1 MLYRKLSERYRKCL
15 STCPFHHVYFG
26 GKKKQTT
33 FAKSK
38 KKTAKYSFLLN
49 QKLRG
54 ATWYVA

>member
-1 MLYRKLSERYRKCL
+1 MSYRKLSEQYRKCL
-15 STCPFHHVYFG
+15 STCPFHHMYFG
-26 GKKKQTT
+26 EKKT
-33 FAKSK
+33 FAKGK